1 MVVSTES
8 RWLPKLALRPRL
20 LACYLE
26 VHVMTSRRT
35 VDIQAC
41 RVSAQEEV
49 DDEEFEHAV
58 VDALVNKQH
67 ALKVYLSGKKRVGQV
82 LSGRAAE
89 DTTPRLIP
97 R

>member
-1 MVVSTES
+1 MSCAAICS
-8 RWLPKLALRPRL
+8 RTW
-20 LACYLE
+20 
-26 VHVMTSRRT
+26 
-35 VDIQAC
+35 DIQAC
-41 RVSAQEEV
+41 VSAQEEV

-58 VDALVNKQH
+58 VDALVNKQD
-67 ALKVYLSGKKRVGQV
+67 ALKVFLSGKKRVGQV